1 MTGHPALR
9 ADARSRIS
17 AARSLEAGRR
27 PASPRSLGRRTLG
40 RPFGQVRVRVHVRVH
55 VVGEAHGIVLGDEQ
69 DVLVELLVEV
79 ALFLLGARGR
89 REIGRPLLRTDLD
102 LLVLFGLIDLDVLL
116 HALDE
121 CILQVVEGDR
131 LVGDLAEGHDGV
143 FVVVALEGDLGAG
156 GDVARTLRRQEHELE
171 TIRYL
176 EDAIFNGYTSHADTF
191 SRWD

>member
-9 ADARSRIS
+9 AYARSRIS
-17 AARSLEAGRR
+17 AARSFEAGRR
-27 PASPRSLGRRTLG
+27 PGSPRSLGRRNLG
-40 RPFGQVRVRVHVRVH
+40 RPFGQVRVH
-55 VVGEAHGIVLGDEQ
+55 VVGEAHGIVLGNEQ
-69 DVLVELLVEV
+69 HVLVELLVEV